1 MARKIE
7 DVIRDTLGNQLLEI
21 ARLMAEVEALSEQ
34 LAAAKVPA
42 PNRDNGR
49 SPDDAAL

>member
-21 ARLMAEVEALSEQ
+21 ARLMAEVEALTEQ
-34 LAAAKVPA
+34 LAAAKVPV
-42 PNRDNGR
+42 PDRDTTPR
-49 SPDDAAL
+49 KEAVV